1 MAYDA
6 RHPSGLSTQL
16 ELKLIEALEHR
27 VDRHEVRLDQH
38 ETILRESHQLARE
51 THSNVIAVK
60 QWQERAIATAVR
72 FSDEDEKF
80 VIWFGT

>member
-1 MAYDA
+1 MMQ

-60 QWQERAIATAVR
+60 QWQERARLPQPRR
-72 FSDEDEKF
+72 FSDED
-80 VIWFGT
+80 G